1 MADKKPFFTVSGIV
15 EAPQPQVAGL
25 LMRAQPGPV
34 GPDNALYLNPKG
46 KGKGGKGWVLKGGP
60 TSFRAT
66 IPGDMGGGMK
76 YEIDPRTSTILTEGM
91 WWFRGIFRIE
101 PDPRGTRVVQEGY
114 DIATKAKFL
123 VPFIKRGFPKE
134 QRKMV
139 AGLLDQIG
147 SRLGVKA
154 YLD

>member
-1 MADKKPFFTVSGIV
+1 MTDGKPFFTVSGIV
-15 EAPQPQVAGL
+15 EAPQSQVAGL

-34 GPDNALYLNPKG
+34 GPDNAMYLNQGNG
-46 KGKGGKGWVLKGGP
+46 KRGQGWVLKGGP
-60 TSFRAT
+60 NSFRAT

-76 YEIDPRTSTILTEGM
+76 YEIDPARATILTEGM
-91 WWFRGIFRIE
+91 WWFRGICRIE
-101 PDPRGTRVVQEGY
+101 PDPKGTRIVQEGY

-139 AGLLDQIG
+139 G
-147 SRLGVKA
+147 SLVAQLGKQLHVQA
-154 YLD
+154 YLV